1 MKVTYKKK
9 PSYLEGVM
17 FNDVTDLNDVLEF
30 VKGTYDD
37 VKVGLRKNEN
47 GEQVMYVQVSDEI
60 LITAG
65 GHAVLTHDKTGNI
78 VMIPEANI
86 LKGYDLVDSSALV
99 DDPKTD
105 E

>member
-47 GEQVMYVQVSDEI
+47 DEQVMYVQVSDEI

-65 GHAVLTHDKTGNI
+65 GHAVLTHDKSGNI

-86 LKGYDLVDSSALV
+86 LKGYDLVDSSTLV
-99 DDPKTD
+99 EGLKSD

>member
-37 VKVGLRKNEN
+37 VKVGLMKNEN
-47 GEQVMYVQVSDEI
+47 GEQVIYVQVSDEI
-60 LITAG
+60 LMTAG
-65 GHAVLTHDKTGNI
+65 GRAVLTHDKSGNI

-86 LKGYDLVDSSALV
+86 LKGYDLVDLTLV
-99 DDPKTD
+99 DGPKTD
-105 E
+105 EQ

>member
-37 VKVGLRKNEN
+37 VKVGLRKDEN

-60 LITAG
+60 LMTAG
-65 GHAVLTHDKTGNI
+65 SHDVLIHDKTGDL
-78 VMIPEANI
+78 VLVSEANI

-99 DDPKTD
+99 DCPKTD
-105 E
+105 K

>member
-30 VKGTYDD
+30 VKGTHND
-37 VKVGLRKNEN
+37 VKVGLKDEN
-47 GEQVMYVQVSDEI
+47 GKQVMYVQVSDEI
-60 LITAG
+60 LMNAG
-65 GHAVLTHDKTGNI
+65 SHDVLIHDKTGDLVLI
-78 VMIPEANI
+78 SEANI

-99 DDPKTD
+99 DGLKTYK
-105 E
+105 

>member
-37 VKVGLRKNEN
+37 VKVGLRKDEN
-47 GEQVMYVQVSDEI
+47 GEQVMHVQVSDEI

-65 GHAVLTHDKTGNI
+65 GRAVLTRDKSGNI

-86 LKGYDLVDSSALV
+86 LKGYDLVDSSTLI
-99 DDPKTD
+99 DGHKSD